1 MLRLVR
7 GLSSSSVISSAGAG
21 KMNTCQFH
29 PDQEG
34 ILVLDHKL

>member
-7 GLSSSSVISSAGAG
+7 GLSSSSAISSVG
-21 KMNTCQFH
+21 MNTKDTCQFH